1 MENDPSLPP
10 PLKVWSFPYVSS
22 CFFLKASLSSKNN
35 YLRPIRSQLHLL
47 MTNEP
52 RLQPDPTTLR
62 WAVCCYICSDDRG
75 FDVLFYI
82 DYIYKYLRIL
92 FQ

>member
-1 MENDPSLPP
+1 MTPRCPP
-10 PLKVWSFPYVSS
+10 PLRYGIFHMFRRVF
-22 CFFLKASLSSKNN
+22 KASLSSKNN